1 MKKFV
6 SEFMRRGMV
15 AGGFGPIILA
25 IVYLSLYHNGVIET
39 LTVEEVCKGI
49 FSLTALAFLAGG
61 MNALYQVER
70 LPLMPSILIHG
81 VSLYIGYLV
90 TYRLNNWMEGGTASI
105 MFFTVIFVVGYVVI
119 WVIIYFVTKRNTGKV
134 NAILQQKQQRMEE
147 K

>member
-49 FSLTALAFLAGG
+49 FSLTAQKRYLYCRHTQSMDCAF
-61 MNALYQVER
+61 
-70 LPLMPSILIHG
+70 
-81 VSLYIGYLV
+81 
-90 TYRLNNWMEGGTASI
+90 T
-105 MFFTVIFVVGYVVI
+105 
-119 WVIIYFVTKRNTGKV
+119 
-134 NAILQQKQQRMEE
+134 
-147 K
+147 

>member
-49 FSLTALAFLAGG
+49 FSVTALAFLAGG
-61 MNALYQVER
+61 MNAVYQVER
-70 LPLMPSILIHG
+70 LPLMPAILIHG

-90 TYRLNNWMEGGTASI
+90 MYRFNNWLEGGTASI

-119 WVIIYFVTKRNTGKV
+119 WVIIYFVTKRNTDKV
-134 NAILQQKQQRMEE
+134 NAVLQQKQQRMEE